1 MVTIIEVFVN
11 KFLQV
16 LPFQKIIRYFK
27 VSIHFWYVRNS
38 ELLIIEL
45 LPNGSVI
52 KRNNAYEMQLARKK
66 CFEKNDFYFKAK
78 SLMSIIQPKTKFD
91 KCVKLFK
98 N

>member
-1 MVTIIEVFVN
+1 MVTIFEVFVN

-27 VSIHFWYVRNS
+27 VSIHFWHVRNS

-52 KRNNAYEMQLARKK
+52 KRNNGYEMQLARKK
-66 CFEKNDFYFKAK
+66 CFEKMIAISKQN
-78 SLMSIIQPKTKFD
+78 P
-91 KCVKLFK
+91 
-98 N
+98 